1 MPASTATLRTD
12 RLILRPWRAADLEPF
27 AAMNADPA
35 VMEYLP
41 DLLNRDESDALAGRI
56 VEGMARRG
64 WGLWAVEIPDVAPFI
79 GFTGFAPVPFDTR
92 FTPAVE
98 IGWRLAQNFWGKG
111 YATEAARA
119 ALQFGFE
126 TLPFDAFV
134 SFTTEAN
141 ARSRAVMTRIGLA
154 YEPAE
159 DFHHPLLFPSHP
171 LSAHVLYRITRE
183 EWRARNREAPVA
195 HDATAALVNDA
206 LVNETGRD

>member
-1 MPASTATLRTD
+1 MPALPATLRTD
-12 RLILRPWRAADLEPF
+12 RLILRPWRYGDFEPF

-41 DLLNRDESDALAGRI
+41 DLLSRAESDALAGRI
-56 VEGMARRG
+56 LDGMTRRG
-64 WGLWAVEIPDVAPFI
+64 WGLWAIEIPDAAPFI
-79 GFTGFAPVPFDTR
+79 GFTGFAPVPFDAR
-92 FTPAVE
+92 FTPAIE
-98 IGWRLAQNFWGKG
+98 IGWRLARDFWGMG

-141 ARSRAVMTRIGLA
+141 ARSRAVMTRIGLTHD
-154 YEPAE
+154 PGE
-159 DFHHPLLFPSHP
+159 DFHHPLLFESHP

-183 EWRARNREAPVA
+183 AWRARQGSAPSIVPA
-195 HDATAALVNDA
+195 AAPMAALVNATD
-206 LVNETGRD
+206 RD